1 MKKSFIVKGVIGF
14 LLASLFVSCFPS
26 YNSVKRM
33 QKMEENVS
41 NPTTK
46 EELEEAIKKYEAR
59 ALDLVT
65 TEAQVGIWYK
75 ILGTR
80 YLDQQLYTKALRLNV
95 F

>member
-46 EELEEAIKKYEAR
+46 EELEEAIVDAFSYAKKIIVEKANIIVIIDR
-59 ALDLVT
+59 
-65 TEAQVGIWYK
+65 I
-75 ILGTR
+75 ILPN
-80 YLDQQLYTKALRLNV
+80 LPK
-95 F
+95 

>member
-46 EELEEAIKKYEAR
+46 EELVFENYPEI
-59 ALDLVT
+59 T
-65 TEAQVGIWYK
+65 GSWK
-75 ILGTR
+75 ILEDKTE
-80 YLDQQLYTKALRLNV
+80 
-95 F
+95 